1 MSGFRRKNPDG
12 IPLKQ
17 WCIRYNDGR
26 FFNDHSFGPSKRPT
40 MFFDEQQ
47 AKGQFNAIITNWRSK
62 DQEHSDVVE
71 LIEFTLTQ
79 TNKIFTIV

>member
-1 MSGFRRKNPDG
+1 MSGFRRKNPNG

-40 MFFDEQQ
+40 MFFDEEQ
-47 AKGQFNAIITNWRSK
+47 AKGQFTAVI
-62 DQEHSDVVE
+62 EHRARDGVNDVVE

>member
-1 MSGFRRKNPDG
+1 MSGFRRKNPNG

-40 MFFDEQQ
+40 MFFDEEQ
-47 AKGQFNAIITNWRSK
+47 AKDQFTAII
-62 DQEHSDVVE
+62 EHRARCTRANDVIE

>member
-1 MSGFRRKNPDG
+1 MSGFRRKNPNG

-40 MFFDEQQ
+40 MFFDEQE
-47 AKGQFNAIITNWRSK
+47 AKDQFTAIIEQRVR
-62 DQEHSDVVE
+62 DVVE